1 MLPPLSPLTYLWRNP
16 GKTLPLLLVITLAV
30 MLIAGIV
37 ALMNSIPLSVKT
49 IYSYS
54 RYSLGVSP
62 RGDQSQLDE
71 IRARLETDTPVP
83 IEKTIVCRAN
93 TAMVDSIVGKWP
105 FVVFGFEQDDMR
117 YYVQK
122 LGGALVEGVYPT
134 PGMPE
139 AVVSRPVATNLG
151 VGVGDELLGP
161 DQPDSYSPFS
171 VKVVGIVESEEW
183 IMFMPIEYHRQF
195 HFPPVDVLLV
205 FAENLVDQNRL
216 DQWALAEFKGDRARL
231 YAFSDLETQTESAF
245 QTLYTILN
253 VVIGSLVVVLTIMMG
268 MLMNIYQSQ
277 RIQEFGLLQALGYR
291 KSAILG
297 RVMAE
302 IVAVLAGSW
311 LLGVLLAFAL
321 LMLVKANLF
330 DPRAYALDPMDPS
343 TYLYSTPVPVM
354 IFLVA
359 ALDFVVR
366 LKKFDP
372 VGVVERR
379 LV

>member
-1 MLPPLSPLTYLWRNP
+1 
-16 GKTLPLLLVITLAV
+16 

-37 ALMNSIPLSVKT
+37 SLMNSIPLSVKT

-71 IRARLETDTPVP
+71 IRQRLDESTPVP
-83 IEKTIVCRAN
+83 IEKVVVCRAN

-122 LGGALVEGVYPT
+122 LGGELADGDYPNV
-134 PGMPE
+134 GMPE

-151 VGVGDELLGP
+151 IDLGDELLGP
-161 DQPDSYSPFS
+161 SQSDSYSPFS
-171 VKVVGIVESEEW
+171 VKVVGIVESNEW

-205 FAENLVDQNRL
+205 FTGNLVDQEVL
-216 DQWALAEFKGDRARL
+216 DQWALKEFKGDRARL
-231 YAFSDLETQTESAF
+231 YAFSDLETQTETAF
-245 QTLYTILN
+245 RTLYTILN
-253 VVIGSLVVVLTIMMG
+253 VVIASLVVVLTIMMG

-277 RIQEFGLLQALGYR
+277 RVQEFGLLQALGYR

-297 RVMAE
+297 RVLSE
-302 IVAVLAGSW
+302 IMVVLAGSW
-311 LLGVLLAFAL
+311 LLGVLSAFAL
-321 LMLVKANLF
+321 LMVVKAQLF
-330 DPRAYALDPMDPS
+330 DPRAFALDPYDPS

-359 ALDFVVR
+359 ALDFIVR

>member
-1 MLPPLSPLTYLWRNP
+1 MTYLWRNP

-37 ALMNSIPLSVKT
+37 ALMNSIPLSVRT

-62 RGDQSQLDE
+62 RGDPTQLDE
-71 IRARLETDTPVP
+71 IRKRLQTKAPVP
-83 IEKTIVCRAN
+83 IERVVVCRAN

-105 FVVFGFEQDDMR
+105 FVVFGLEQADMR

-122 LGGALVEGVYPT
+122 LGGRLAEGRYPAPGT
-134 PGMPE
+134 PQ

-151 VGVGDELLGP
+151 LSIGSELLGP
-161 DQPDSYSPFS
+161 EQQDSYSPFP
-171 VKVVGIVESEEW
+171 VRVVGIVDSPEW
-183 IMFMPIEYHRQF
+183 IMFLPIEYHRRY
-195 HFPPVDVLLV
+195 HFPPVDVLMV
-205 FAENLVDQNRL
+205 FTKNLVDQSRL
-216 DQWALAEFKGDRARL
+216 DTWALEEFKGERARL
-231 YAFSDLETQTESAF
+231 YAFQDLEKQTDEAF
-245 QTLYTILN
+245 KTLYTILN
-253 VVIGSLVVVLTIMMG
+253 VVVGSLVVVLTVMMG

-277 RIQEFGLLQALGYR
+277 RTQEFGLLQALGYSKR
-291 KSAILG
+291 AILS
-297 RVMAE
+297 RVLSE
-302 IVAVLAGSW
+302 ILVVLSGSW
-311 LLGVLLAFAL
+311 LLGVAVALGL
-321 LMLVKANLF
+321 LMLVKVQIF
-330 DPRAYALDPMDPS
+330 DPRAYALDPLDPR

-354 IFLVA
+354 IFFVA

-366 LKKFDP
+366 LKRFDP

>member
-1 MLPPLSPLTYLWRNP
+1 M
-16 GKTLPLLLVITLAV
+16 LAV

-37 ALMNSIPLSVKT
+37 ALMNSIPLSVRT

-54 RYSLGVSP
+54 RFSLGVSP
-62 RGDQSQLDE
+62 RGDQSQLDAILE
-71 IRARLETDTPVP
+71 RLDQGTPVP
-83 IEKTIVCRAN
+83 IEKSIVCRAN
-93 TAMVDSIVGKWP
+93 TAVVDSIVGKWP

-122 LGGALVEGVYPT
+122 LGGRLVEGHYPVVGQ
-134 PGMPE
+134 PQ
-139 AVVSRPVATNLG
+139 AVVSRPVATNLHLG
-151 VGVGDELLGP
+151 IGDELLGP
-161 DQPDSYSPFS
+161 EQPDSYSPKS
-171 VKVVGIVESEEW
+171 VRIVGIVDSPEW
-183 IMFMPIEYHRQF
+183 MMFVPIEYHRES

-205 FAENLVDQNRL
+205 FTGNLADQQVL
-216 DQWALAEFKGDRARL
+216 DQWALNEFKGERARL
-231 YAFSDLETQTESAF
+231 YAFSELETQTESAF
-245 QTLYTILN
+245 RTLYTILN

-277 RIQEFGLLQALGYR
+277 RTQEFGLLQALGYR
-291 KSAILG
+291 KRAILS
-297 RVMAE
+297 RVLSE
-302 IVAVLAGSW
+302 IVVVLAGSW
-311 LLGVLLAFAL
+311 LFGVVLAFVLLTI
-321 LMLVKANLF
+321 VKAQLF
-330 DPRAYALDPMDPS
+330 DPRAYALDPYEAS

-366 LKKFDP
+366 LKRFDP